1 MRILIFILI
10 GTLLSF
16 SNCATK
22 RKTKDVEKMEVK
34 TENIVK
40 NDSVLKNVSKTSKLE
55 ANQSF
60 NEFKSV
66 LKALNVQYDGEQGDD
81 LKVTLNRTENGTEL
95 NVSGKGKANYNEQS
109 EKTYN
114 LTKSEFLLIYD
125 SLKQV
130 ELKQNKVES
139 DQQLIDSFKSNTK
152 KEKSDVSIWVYVV
165 IGCVLCL
172 VIFLGFVQIQINH
185 IKKYTK
191 VMGG

>member
-40 NDSVLKNVSKTSKLE
+40 NDSIFQLKSKVSKIET
-55 ANQSF
+55 NQTF
-60 NEFKSV
+60 NEFESV
-66 LKALNVQYDGEQGDD
+66 LKALNVQYDGDQGND
-81 LKVTLNRTENGTEL
+81 LKVILNRTERGTEL

-114 LTKSEFLLIYD
+114 LTKQDILAIYD

-139 DQQLIDSFKSNTK
+139 GQLILDSFKSNTE
-152 KEKSDVSIWVYVV
+152 KEKSDVSIWVYVLIGV
-165 IGCVLCL
+165 IISL
-172 VIFLGFVQIQINH
+172 VIFFAWLNNQIN
-185 IKKYTK
+185 KLNK
-191 VMGG
+191 MGGK